1 MSDYRSEDMELLL
14 HGETYEGKVLWIA
27 AALKY
32 GKKDAEDEHLP
43 FYQTSETVSDFDRSK
58 FANPSKEEIL
68 KLLKR
73 KYVLKLT
80 MLKPFVD
87 VLKYTTSRTEVS
99 ICPISSTA
107 KFWNIIFKSRRS
119 VSRVIEM
126 AHEVGLLYCVDPT
139 YQFNGYS
146 ADCNRCKCYAY
157 NKTIERALLELFKE
171 YDIGYQNEAINTS
184 YVISIVDRFAKS
196 KLQDKDM
203 YLKYRYYMKNF
214 KIRIVQQTRLPL
226 RQEYLSYG
234 LTKVYPQYMEML
246 KTIDED
252 NKMMESAA
260 DYDYAIP
267 SFSYNKDREC
277 TRIGLRKTNRY
288 CTLKVHNISWETLS
302 ESERQ
307 RTRREVIRS
316 KFGEEYEND
325 VKSSIYRITHLL
337 NHGKWLDSSYDL
349 YPMMA
354 GFEMTKEERNLYK
367 APLAMKLYFSPSV
380 DKAIASSVFQHSETK
395 ELFEKLEARDTL
407 AEARK
412 RMFDVIGPSF
422 RSEIFLHE
430 SCIYTQVAHR
440 LRVMDFKVIQIY
452 DGFFTDRELEQSVF
466 DEIVKEC
473 ALKYYHKWKGY
484 WYNWS

>member
-1 MSDYRSEDMELLL
+1 MELPSP
-14 HGETYEGKVLWIA
+14 ETHQGRVLRIA
-27 AALKY
+27 AELKY

-43 FYQTSETVSDFDRSK
+43 FYQTSETAPYFDRCK
-58 FANPSKEEIL
+58 FSTPSKEEIL

-87 VLKYTTSRTEVS
+87 VLKYTTSVTEVS

-107 KFWNIIFKSRRS
+107 KFWNIIFKNRMS
-119 VSRVIEM
+119 VSRVIKM
-126 AHEVGLLYCVDPT
+126 AQDIGLLYCVNPT
-139 YQFNGYS
+139 YQFNGHS
-146 ADCNRCKCYAY
+146 ADYNRCRCYAY
-157 NKTIERALLELFKE
+157 NKAIEQVLLELFKE
-171 YDIGYQNEAINTS
+171 FDIGYQYEAINTW
-184 YVISIVDRFAKS
+184 YVISICNRFEKRKPKDRK
-196 KLQDKDM
+196 M
-203 YLKYRYYMKNF
+203 YMKYRDYMRNF

-260 DYDYAIP
+260 DYDIALP

-302 ESERQ
+302 EDEKK

-440 LRVMDFKVIQIY
+440 LRIMGFKVIQIY

-473 ALKYYHKWKGY
+473 ALKYYHRWEGH